1 MKSWKSAP
9 SKDCR
14 PIQEFTVAP
23 FAQHSPVNE
32 LHSIESKAFRFSFFL
47 LTQKIEGVKHNCS
60 LTVSEVFPVGA
71 ASGGQTR
78 SPSADCQ
85 SANAREVG
93 QPANHAYRAP
103 AGWRKEGQWG
113 SIAKRWSRRTG
124 NPVKGRIESRSVE
137 LIYPVGGKP
146 GARVQIACTRS
157 ARIANKQVG
166 EGLKR
171 ATGRDEW

>member
-1 MKSWKSAP
+1 VQSKFQSLRDSPIWLPSCLSRRRWIWWRFEKPCPARILARFSQPETRRFLAIPRNHAAQSRMKSWKSAP

-103 AGWRKEGQWG
+103 AG
-113 SIAKRWSRRTG
+113 
-124 NPVKGRIESRSVE
+124 
-137 LIYPVGGKP
+137 
-146 GARVQIACTRS
+146 
-157 ARIANKQVG
+157 
-166 EGLKR
+166 
-171 ATGRDEW
+171 